1 MKKCFEKI
9 DLVLA
14 SQSPRRKQLLSDAG
28 LKFRISVF
36 PVDEKPLDS
45 GSPIDTAIYL
55 SELKAKAFPREKMK
69 QNTLLLTADTVVSI
83 DQHLLGK
90 PKDKQ
95 DAIQILNQLS
105 GRSHNVITA
114 FTLSSKSKMKSF
126 HAVTK
131 VFFRKL
137 SREEIVEYIQEY
149 KPYDKA
155 GAYGIQEWIGKIGI
169 QKIEGSYS
177 NVMGLPIHQVYQEIC
192 TFEM

>member
-28 LKFRISVF
+28 LKFRISTF
-36 PVDEKPLDS
+36 PVEEISPDS
-45 GSPIDTAIYL
+45 LSPIDTAIYL
-55 SELKAKAFPREKMK
+55 SELKAKAFPKDKMK
-69 QNTLLLTADTVVSI
+69 NNTLLLTADTVVSL
-83 DQHLLGK
+83 DDHLFGK
-90 PKDKQ
+90 PKDKS
-95 DAIQILNQLS
+95 DAIQMLEELS
-105 GRSHNVITA
+105 GRSHAVITA
-114 FTLSSKSKMKSF
+114 FSLSSQSRMKSF
-126 HAVTK
+126 YSLTK
-131 VFFRKL
+131 VYFKKL
-137 SREEIVEYIQEY
+137 SWDEIAEYIEVY
-149 KPYDKA
+149 RPYDKA